1 MPRRKT
7 KTINLALQGGGA
19 HGAFTWGVLDR
30 LLEEEA
36 LAFEG
41 ITATSAGAMNAAA
54 MKTGLMNGGREGARQ
69 ALDRFWGSIARYSSG
84 PPNPLLEWVRA
95 FHPTTENLAD
105 AIEAG
110 ASWGF
115 GDSLTRMFS
124 PYDLNPF
131 NINPL
136 RALLIEQLHFD
147 AVCQADPPHLFIC
160 ATNVRTGKA
169 RVFKDEEIG
178 TEAILASTC
187 LPSVFQAVEIDD
199 PETGRREAY
208 WDGGFTGNPSLW
220 PLFYGTEARDLLIV
234 HINPI
239 VREALPRTARD
250 ILNRTNEISFNAALL
265 GELRAITFVRRLL
278 AEGVIPQGVM
288 KDVLVHSIADDD
300 TMGKLG
306 VATKM
311 HADWTLMRNLKQV
324 GREAAER
331 FLADHWSDLGERA
344 SVDLR
349 ALYSA

>member
-1 MPRRKT
+1 
-7 KTINLALQGGGA
+7 
-19 HGAFTWGVLDR
+19 
-30 LLEEEA
+30 
-36 LAFEG
+36 
-41 ITATSAGAMNAAA
+41 
-54 MKTGLMNGGREGARQ
+54 
-69 ALDRFWGSIARYSSG
+69 
-84 PPNPLLEWVRA
+84 
-95 FHPTTENLAD
+95 
-105 AIEAG
+105 
-110 ASWGF
+110 
-115 GDSLTRMFS
+115 MFS